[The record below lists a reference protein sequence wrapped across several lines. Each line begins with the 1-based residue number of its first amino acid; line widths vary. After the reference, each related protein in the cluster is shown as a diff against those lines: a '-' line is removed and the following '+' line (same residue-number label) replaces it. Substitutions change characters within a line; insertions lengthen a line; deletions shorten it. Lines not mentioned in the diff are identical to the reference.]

1 MKEWTVA
8 PESGR
13 TDVVV
18 SKEGITLCMADDAR
32 QKNFIT
38 RCDLADYAMQVPTE
52 GWPPI
57 RKVIADDFL
66 PEQCAEIEAYIAEL
80 LKPL

>member
-18 SKEGITLCMADDAR
+18 SKEGITLYLADDAR
-32 QKNFIT
+32 QKNFTT
-38 RCDLADYAMQVPTE
+38 RYDLVDYATQVPTE
-52 GWPPI
+52 GWPQI
-57 RKVIADDFL
+57 RKVIADEFP
-66 PEQCAEIEAYIAEL
+66 PEQRAEIEAYIADL